1 MRSGPHDLR
10 GEADPHGP
18 GLEPLNR
25 ICRPTG
31 AWEGAPQCSRL
42 WTGSGRLVLGNT
54 LSALP
59 RMTLTLVC
67 VILADLTDQDLER
80 GDSTDDAALG
90 AGLRAEGQIVL
101 ISGEAGNGKS
111 RIAETIV
118 EPNLLAAPPGQRT

>member
-1 MRSGPHDLR
+1 MISAETVAELEARRLLYILGVRERSDKLVR
-10 GEADPHGP
+10 ELV
-18 GLEPLNR
+18 LEDAAPFVPLAIN
-25 ICRPTG
+25 
-31 AWEGAPQCSRL
+31 SRL

-90 AGLRAEGQIVL
+90 AGLRAAKAR
-101 ISGEAGNGKS
+101 SC
-111 RIAETIV
+111 
-118 EPNLLAAPPGQRT
+118 